1 MVVLP
6 VPQRRQIWNQHIES
20 CWVSACMIVI
30 IPWKSFFLLLLLV
43 KCPHMVY
50 SILSD
55 FGGKPF
61 GSMIE
66 CQWCSGSNGL
76 CICKQTSG
84 WPEFFLHRF
93 ASCEKLHDQGVA
105 LCEVEDFQPLVELF
119 ERYQISSYS
128 TAFSGI
134 DSPGTAM
141 AQLGC
146 ALTSIMKKQALAPKH
161 LHGIDDRSNCFE
173 YQVFICYLLYIFCF
187 DGDHCDKNVLLIYL
201 SYPVPSIP
209 YPPLWPLYAFR
220 FPQPQQ

>member
-1 MVVLP
+1 M
-6 VPQRRQIWNQHIES
+6 
-20 CWVSACMIVI
+20 
-30 IPWKSFFLLLLLV
+30 
-43 KCPHMVY
+43 
-50 SILSD
+50 
-55 FGGKPF
+55 
-61 GSMIE
+61 
-66 CQWCSGSNGL
+66 
-76 CICKQTSG
+76 
-84 WPEFFLHRF
+84 HRF

-119 ERYQISSYS
+119 ERYQISNYS

-201 SYPVPSIP
+201 SRPIHSVSTFVTFVCFPLSTAAAIVLGMGQELP
-209 YPPLWPLYAFR
+209 DRASEPPTSTGMFVH
-220 FPQPQQ
+220 